1 MYYNT
6 TMERSEQTYCVMIAS
21 HISNPKRVAYLI
33 ECLGSLTVQTI
44 TIPVYL
50 SISFENDKIKGEL
63 ERELEST
70 GLRSHPSL
78 FFMFQEKKTPQMRHF
93 QVLSNIIEQQW
104 IMFCDDD
111 DTYDPTR
118 VENLMNSID
127 NIKSQIDPKADVRR
141 TVALGDDAMNVVEA
155 SNNQPKICAG
165 LYESHSNKDHREH
178 RHEYWCYCVNKCIL
192 DRFYEGLL
200 DYPDII
206 DNKCCD
212 VLFGEYM
219 RRLGPPYIFGRLDM
233 RLYNYRVTENQD
245 SITGVIQASQRVYT
259 KNTHPPPAGDP
270 LWAEYIVDWNDYLYE
285 HLDVYLH
292 DVFLRTIV
300 GCSLDNI
307 LQSEFRMDYV
317 LLPFVD
323 DCHVAKIKQTHEYL
337 RSVCSKLYDIS
348 L

>member
-1 MYYNT
+1 LYYNT
-6 TMERSEQTYCVMIAS
+6 KMDKSAQTYCVMIAS

-33 ECLGSLTVQTI
+33 ECLGSLIAQTI

-50 SISFENDKIKGEL
+50 SISFENEAIKGEL
-63 ERELEST
+63 ERELESN
-70 GLRSHPSL
+70 GLRSHPTL
-78 FFMFQEKKTPQMRHF
+78 FFLFQEEKTPQMRHF
-93 QVLSNIIEQQW
+93 QVLSNIVEQQW

-111 DTYDPTR
+111 DTYDSTR
-118 VENLMNSID
+118 VENLINSIN
-127 NIKSQIDPKADVRR
+127 NIQSQI
-141 TVALGDDAMNVVEA
+141 
-155 SNNQPKICAG
+155 NNQPKICAG
-165 LYESHSNKDHREH
+165 LYESHCNKDHREH

-192 DRFYEGLL
+192 DRFYGALI

-219 RRLGPPYIFGRLDM
+219 RRLGPQYIFGRLDM

-259 KNTHPPPAGDP
+259 KSTPPPPTGDP
-270 LWAEYIVDWNDYLYE
+270 LWADYIIDWNDYLYQ
-285 HLDVYLH
+285 HLEVYLH

-300 GCSLDNI
+300 GCPLDNI